1 MAVVGNFYFS
11 IYLRLMWKF
20 LGLESECGG
29 SICWPNN
36 KIIDKKCKK
45 KLLFVVYKEEQMK
58 DRKGGKLL

>member
-1 MAVVGNFYFS
+1 
-11 IYLRLMWKF
+11 MWKF

-36 KIIDKKCKK
+36 KIIDKKMQK